1 VGLSSYQYIKEA
13 IINVEEPI
21 QEQNRGLP
29 KVNQPLP
36 SYYHPELDV
45 TAILDDDDTNLYQSY
60 VSVLRWIVELGHL
73 DIYVHVAFSSSFLMR
88 PRIGHL
94 EAVYHVFG
102 YLKGQNRSTILF
114 DEPFFFLE
122 RFRLVMTGMN
132 FTEALKRMYQQ
143 MLRHPVVKR
152 CKLMYLLVQVMPEIS

>member
-1 VGLSSYQYIKEA
+1 MGLSSYQYIKEA

-114 DEPFFFLE
+114 DDTYISWRDSDFPKYDWNESRSCISCVWLSQGTEPLY
-122 RFRLVMTGMN
+122 N
-132 FTEALKRMYQQ
+132 S
-143 MLRHPVVKR
+143 
-152 CKLMYLLVQVMPEIS
+152 I